1 MSQERRFFSG
11 NTLEQAVLQAARHF
25 GLAPEELA
33 YRQIEKRHGFLKGR
47 KRCVIEVSPESPRR
61 GEGAEPAAPAGAPTV
76 SEPTPAEVELAVADT
91 IAVRPED
98 LREPHAEERW
108 QDDAAEEESEAAAPE
123 ADDAEEGAAEP
134 EAAEGAAP
142 EGERRGRRRR
152 RGGRGRGGRER
163 GEEALRDLPSAPAR
177 AIERFPRAEGPLAD
191 AARKAAQQLLD
202 TADLDAEF
210 EVLQG
215 EDRLEVEFWGPDQE
229 VLLRDRGRVLL
240 AIQHLLPRLIRG
252 QAGDSTA
259 VRVDSDNFHEIREER
274 LRDLA
279 QRVAAEVQQEG
290 RMKTLEPMSPD
301 ERRIIHLTLADDATV
316 ETESRGQGLFKRV
329 MIRPVGRQ
337 RSFEPYR
344 R

>member
-25 GLAPEELA
+25 NLAPEELA
-33 YRQIEKRHGFLKGR
+33 FRQIEKRHGFLKGR

-61 GEGAEPAAPAGAPTV
+61 EEPEPETTGEAIGESAPARAAAET
-76 SEPTPAEVELAVADT
+76 EPAVADT
-91 IAVRPED
+91 IAIHPGTDVEPAVASER
-98 LREPHAEERW
+98 REEEAEESGP
-108 QDDAAEEESEAAAPE
+108 ASAAPAAGEE
-123 ADDAEEGAAEP
+123 AGRDEAEEGG
-134 EAAEGAAP
+134 GAD
-142 EGERRGRRRR
+142 GGRRGRGRRR
-152 RGGRGRGGRER
+152 RGGRGRGPRDRREDS
-163 GEEALRDLPSAPAR
+163 LRDLPEAPAR

-191 AARKAAQQLLD
+191 GARRAVQQLLE
-202 TADLDAEF
+202 TADLDAEY

-215 EDRLEVEFWGPDQE
+215 EERLEIELWGPDQD

-252 QAGDSTA
+252 EAGESTA

-301 ERRIIHLTLADDATV
+301 ERRIIHLTLADDSTV

-329 MIRPVGRQ
+329 MIRPVRGMKG
-337 RSFEPYR
+337 FESYR

>member
-47 KRCVIEVSPESPRR
+47 KRCVIEVSPGSPRR
-61 GEGAEPAAPAGAPTV
+61 SEGAEEEAPSEATTGD
-76 SEPTPAEVELAVADT
+76 EPTLAEIEMAVADT
-91 IAVRPED
+91 IAIRPED
-98 LREPHAEERW
+98 LREPQVEERW
-108 QDDAAEEESEAAAPE
+108 EDAAAEEEPDAAAPE
-123 ADDAEEGAAEP
+123 SEVTEEGEAEP
-134 EAAEGAAP
+134 AAGDGPAG

-152 RGGRGRGGRER
+152 RGGRRRGGRDR
-163 GEEALRDLPSAPAR
+163 GERELRDLPSAPAR

-215 EDRLEVEFWGPDQE
+215 DERLEIEFWGADQD

-329 MIRPVGRQ
+329 MIRPARRQ
-337 RSFEPYR
+337 RSFEPHR